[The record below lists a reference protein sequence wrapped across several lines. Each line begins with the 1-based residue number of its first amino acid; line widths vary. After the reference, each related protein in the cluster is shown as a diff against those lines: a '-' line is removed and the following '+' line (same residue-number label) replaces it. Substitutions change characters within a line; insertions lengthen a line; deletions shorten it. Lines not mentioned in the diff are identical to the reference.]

1 MTRIAAARNN
11 MIDIAPTEWRL
22 STGEKPLMAATRS
35 GLRFGKSFARTRRLP
50 EEGDLGRDTIMQ
62 VVAGW
67 QQRDESWH
75 LGLIVTPS
83 LAEERGSRWCELA
96 AWPDPDQE
104 QYLDLVKE
112 AGRGLSTVLGLPFH
126 VVPPKEP
133 QPAPPP
139 PPLPDLPISSGLW
152 TLEPVKM
159 GETSK
164 KGTPVQPGQLVLVRS
179 GQWMR
184 QKLMRALW
192 YLFWLIVYVILS
204 VATLTS
210 EIALPNAGT
219 LLPNPEILPY
229 LGLATAVLLGLLVL
243 GNIIHALIAIKTI
256 VIDPT
261 SRSISAYAGK
271 SRKWQQSV
279 PDIQSIY
286 VSEMVKKKS
295 NDPTVEHGEINLH
308 LGGGKFFH
316 VMQQGQA
323 DTNDTAPRTA
333 NKPRRQADAIMPLT
347 RDMLHSHLQ
356 SIGLH
361 IAEALHAPCWY
372 DMRIK

>member
-11 MIDIAPTEWRL
+11 LIDIAPTEWRL
-22 STGEKPLMAATRS
+22 NNGETPLMVATRG
-35 GLRFGKSFARTRRLP
+35 GLRFGKNFARTRRLSD
-50 EEGDLGRDTIMQ
+50 EGALGRDAIMQ

-126 VVPPKEP
+126 VVPPK
-133 QPAPPP
+133 APEQAPP

-152 TLEPVKM
+152 TLEPVKL
-159 GETSK
+159 GESSK
-164 KGTPVQPGQLVLVRS
+164 KGAPVQPGQLVLVRS
-179 GQWMR
+179 SQWTR
-184 QKLMRALW
+184 QKLMRSLW
-192 YLFWLIVYVILS
+192 YFFWLIVYVILS
-204 VATLTS
+204 VATITS

-229 LGLATAVLLGLLVL
+229 LGLATAVLLGVLVI
-243 GNIIHALIAIKTI
+243 GNVIHVLVAIKAI

-271 SRKWQQSV
+271 TLKWQKAVPDVQSV
-279 PDIQSIY
+279 Y

-308 LGGGKFFH
+308 LGGGNFFH

-323 DTNDTAPRTA
+323 ETNDTAPRAT
-333 NKPRRQADAIMPLT
+333 NKPQRQADAIMPLS
-347 RDMLHSHLQ
+347 RDMLHTYLQ
-356 SIGLH
+356 SMGLH
-361 IAEALHAPCWY
+361 IAEALQTPCWY
-372 DMRIK
+372 DMRVK